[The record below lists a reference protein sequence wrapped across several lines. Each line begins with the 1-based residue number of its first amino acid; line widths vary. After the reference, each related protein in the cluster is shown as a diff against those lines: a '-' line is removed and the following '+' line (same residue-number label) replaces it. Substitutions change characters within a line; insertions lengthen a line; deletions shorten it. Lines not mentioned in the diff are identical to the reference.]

1 MIHLI
6 LDSTSGVGADF
17 LAHHP
22 NVHCI
27 SLTIEM
33 GENYVPESEATIKAV
48 IEYSEA
54 TKKSVPTSQP
64 STGDFLKLFSDIPAE
79 DPIIVLCICSTIS
92 GTYNGALLAARQSGR
107 KNITVINTR
116 TTASGVMTDV
126 VAAGDM

>member
-17 LAHHP
+17 LALHP

-48 IEYSEA
+48 IDYSEA

-92 GTYNGALLAARQSGR
+92 GTYNGARFAAR
-107 KNITVINTR
+107 
-116 TTASGVMTDV
+116 
-126 VAAGDM
+126 AAARISRSSIRERRRSA

>member
-17 LAHHP
+17 LALHP

-48 IEYSEA
+48 IDYSEA

-92 GTYNGALLAARQSGR
+92 GTYNGILYYGELL
-107 KNITVINTR
+107 
-116 TTASGVMTDV
+116 
-126 VAAGDM
+126 

>member
-17 LAHHP
+17 LALHP

-48 IEYSEA
+48 IDYSEA

-64 STGDFLKLFSDIPAE
+64 STGDFLKLFLLKTRS
-79 DPIIVLCICSTIS
+79 LCSAFAPPS
-92 GTYNGALLAARQSGR
+92 AARTTGR
-107 KNITVINTR
+107 FWLPDSRDARISRSSIR
-116 TTASGVMTDV
+116 ERRRSA
-126 VAAGDM
+126 

>member
-33 GENYVPESEATIKAV
+33 GENYVPESEATKI
-48 IEYSEA
+48 
-54 TKKSVPTSQP
+54 
-64 STGDFLKLFSDIPAE
+64 
-79 DPIIVLCICSTIS
+79 
-92 GTYNGALLAARQSGR
+92 GR
-107 KNITVINTR
+107 AHV
-116 TTASGVMTDV
+116 
-126 VAAGDM
+126 

>member
-17 LAHHP
+17 LALHP

-48 IEYSEA
+48 IDYSEA

-79 DPIIVLCICSTIS
+79 DPIIVLCIWLPDSRDARIS
-92 GTYNGALLAARQSGR
+92 RSSIRERRRSA
-107 KNITVINTR
+107 
-116 TTASGVMTDV
+116 
-126 VAAGDM
+126 

>member
-17 LAHHP
+17 LALHP

-48 IEYSEA
+48 IDYSEA

-64 STGDFLKLFSDIPAE
+64 KTRS
-79 DPIIVLCICSTIS
+79 LCSAFAPPS
-92 GTYNGALLAARQSGR
+92 AARTTGR
-107 KNITVINTR
+107 FWLPDSRDARISRSSIR
-116 TTASGVMTDV
+116 ERRRSA
-126 VAAGDM
+126 

>member
-17 LAHHP
+17 LALHP

-48 IEYSEA
+48 IDYSEA

-64 STGDFLKLFSDIPAE
+64 STGDFLKLFSDKI
-79 DPIIVLCICSTIS
+79 
-92 GTYNGALLAARQSGR
+92 GR
-107 KNITVINTR
+107 AHV
-116 TTASGVMTDV
+116 
-126 VAAGDM
+126 

>member
-17 LAHHP
+17 LALHP

-48 IEYSEA
+48 IDYSEA

-64 STGDFLKLFSDIPAE
+64 STGDFLKMFSDIPAE
-79 DPIIVLCICSTIS
+79 DPIIHIKHIHASQMHGRTETHYAFFS
-92 GTYNGALLAARQSGR
+92 LAAFLS
-107 KNITVINTR
+107 
-116 TTASGVMTDV
+116 A
-126 VAAGDM
+126 

>member
-17 LAHHP
+17 LALHP

-48 IEYSEA
+48 IDYSEA

-79 DPIIVLCICSTIS
+79 DPIIVLCLCSTIS
-92 GTYNGALLAARQSGR
+92 GTYNGRFWLPDSR
-107 KNITVINTR
+107 
-116 TTASGVMTDV
+116 DV
-126 VAAGDM
+126 RISRSSIRERRRSA